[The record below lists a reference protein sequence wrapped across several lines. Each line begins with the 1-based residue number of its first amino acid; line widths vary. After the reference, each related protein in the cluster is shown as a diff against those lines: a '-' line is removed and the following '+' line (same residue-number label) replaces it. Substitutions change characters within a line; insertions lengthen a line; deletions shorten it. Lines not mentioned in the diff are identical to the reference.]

1 MAKSANITSI
11 ETVTQTKHALQA
23 FSTDV
28 VDALMMLEL
37 ESRRILEWIENDRGR
52 YWPAEERKASDQV
65 IETRMALE
73 RCEISASEDTRK
85 SCIDEKKQHEKAKR
99 RFRLCEQKLLAVKRF
114 KMELRKEVEEFQV
127 GLAKM
132 SGYLE
137 NDFLRSL
144 AALDR
149 LTASLDRYIQTTS
162 EGPSGEQT

>member
-11 ETVTQTKHALQA
+11 ETVTQTKNALQA
-23 FSTDV
+23 YSTDMI
-28 VDALMMLEL
+28 DALMMLEL

-52 YWPAEERKASDQV
+52 YWPVEERKASDQV

-73 RCEISASEDTRK
+73 RCEITASEDTRK
-85 SCIDEKKQHEKAKR
+85 SCIDEKKQFEKAKR
-99 RFRLCEQKLLAVKRF
+99 RLRLCEQKLQAVKRY

-132 SGYLE
+132 TGYLE

-149 LTASLDRYIQTTS
+149 LTAALDKYIQTSS
-162 EGPSGEQT
+162 EGLANDPT